1 MDMTTISVEKVLNT
15 NDSFRYN
22 EKRYRIIGEDI
33 TDTTK
38 WQCVV
43 TDTTNTTVVGTID
56 KTLVPNTFILY
67 SYRFKDISS
76 FGFGK
81 VIYLC
86 HKTTSEVVQMNAII
100 IAYAR
105 NSISFAFRDTG
116 GEIRQQML
124 TAQQIDAESIKLQ
137 VYPLPTES

>member
-22 EKRYRIIGEDI
+22 EKRYRIIGDDSA
-33 TDTTK
+33 DTAK
-38 WQCVV
+38 WKCVV
-43 TDTTNTTVVGTID
+43 TDTTSSTVVGTID

-86 HKTTSEVVQMNAII
+86 HKTTTEVVQMNAII

>member
-22 EKRYRIIGEDI
+22 EKRYRIIGED
-33 TDTTK
+33 TADTTK
-38 WQCVV
+38 WRCVV
-43 TDTTNTTVVGTID
+43 TDTTNSTVVGTID

-81 VIYLC
+81 AIYLC
-86 HKTTSEVVQMNAII
+86 HKTTTEVVQMNAII